1 MTISAYLTSTFPDL
15 PIEVKDY
22 VEAVLRENAD
32 DLLSKEDVAEAVG
45 VHIQSSV
52 EGLSDEAIDLVC
64 EKLALLL
71 HNGKNVI
78 NRPNEIGQRRLE
90 QTVDISAQHFD
101 SEDVTSIW
109 KVSTRDTPSLVDR
122 KKLEKAETRALEKTT
137 KREIGDGSKIQK
149 KRPTDLVATASQSTN
164 RRDGKSD
171 SSAGGNTMD
180 VHLNNIDIS
189 IGPKQL
195 LCGADVVLTYGRRY
209 GLVGRNGA
217 GKSTFLKMISSKQ
230 LKIPSNI
237 SMLSVEQEVEG
248 DDTEVRQSVLQSDT
262 RRMEL
267 LRREEKLQRLIK
279 ESSSDGDKEKYSIEL
294 GKIYTEMEEAQMDR
308 APARAA
314 SILFGLG
321 FTPEEQKQ
329 PTKEFSGGWRMR
341 LALAKALFMR
351 PDLLLLDEPTNML
364 DMRAIIWLENH
375 LQEWTST
382 IVIVSHDRSFLN
394 TVCTDM
400 IHLHSK
406 RLDQY
411 KGNYAVFEKTMK
423 EKLTQQ
429 EREYEAQQQFRQHTQ
444 EFIDKFRYN
453 AKRASM
459 VQSRIKM
466 LEKLPILKPV
476 VLEGEVKLS
485 FPDCEVLNNLVLQL
499 DDVSFRYT
507 SVSPFIFTK
516 LQIGSYA
523 DSRICIVGE
532 NGAGK
537 TTLLKLLLGD
547 LSPTSGF
554 RNANR
559 RLKIGYFSQH
569 HIDQLDMDISGI
581 EVLEKRFPG
590 KSQEEYRA
598 ALGRFGLSGDL
609 ALQSVVTLSGGQKSR
624 LAFASIAM
632 SNPNYLIMDEP
643 TNHLDVETV
652 EALGRALNSFKGGVL
667 IVSHDEKL
675 IDMVCKELWVVKDRC
690 VMALEGGLEEY
701 KRHVMTQL
709 AL

>member
-394 TVCTDM
+394 TVCTDI

>member
-1 MTISAYLTSTFPDL
+1 MTISAYLSSAFPDL
-15 PIEVKDY
+15 PSEVKDY
-22 VEAVLRENAD
+22 VEAVLRANAD
-32 DLLSKEDVAEAVG
+32 DLLSKEDVAGAIG
-45 VHIQSSV
+45 VHIQSAV
-52 EGLSDEAIDLVC
+52 DGLSDEAIVHVC
-64 EKLALLL
+64 EKLVLLL
-71 HNGKNVI
+71 HGGKNI
-78 NRPNEIGQRRLE
+78 NRPAIDNGQRRLE
-90 QTVDISAQHFD
+90 QSVDISAQHFD
-101 SEDVTSIW
+101 PDDVTSIW
-109 KVSTRDTPSLVDR
+109 KISNRDTPLQVDR
-122 KKLEKAETRALEKTT
+122 KKLEKAETRALEKAT
-137 KREIGDGSKIQK
+137 KREIGDGTKMQK
-149 KRPTDLVATASQSTN
+149 KRPADLTATASQSVS
-164 RRDGKSD
+164 RRDGKYD
-171 SSAGGNTMD
+171 SAGGNSMD
-180 VHLNNIDIS
+180 VHLNSVDIS

-195 LCGADVVLTYGRRY
+195 LNGADVVLAYGRRY

-217 GKSTFLKMISSKQ
+217 GKSTFLKMVSSKQ
-230 LKIPSNI
+230 LRIPSNV
-237 SMLSVEQEVEG
+237 SMLSVEQEVIG
-248 DDTEVRQSVLQSDT
+248 DDTEVLQSVLESDT

-267 LRREEKLQRLIK
+267 LRKEQELQTSLKRAV
-279 ESSSDGDKEKYSIEL
+279 SDADKEKFSAEL
-294 GKIYTEMEEAQMDR
+294 GKIYTEMESSQMDK

-321 FTPEEQKQ
+321 FTPEEQKR

-341 LALAKALFMR
+341 LALAKALFIR

-364 DMRAIIWLENH
+364 DLRAIIWLENH

-382 IVIVSHDRSFLN
+382 IVIVSHDRNFLN
-394 TVCTDM
+394 TVCTDI

-411 KGNYAVFEKTMK
+411 KGNYAVFEKTLK
-423 EKLTQQ
+423 GKLMQQ
-429 EREYEAQQQFRQHTQ
+429 QREYEAQQLLRQHTQ

-453 AKRASM
+453 AKRASI

-466 LEKLPILKPV
+466 LEKLPELKPL
-476 VLEGEVKLS
+476 VLESEVKLN
-485 FPDCEVLNNLVLQL
+485 FPDCEALSNVVLQL

-507 SVSPFIFTK
+507 PVSPYIFTK
-516 LQIGSYA
+516 LQIGSHA

-559 RLKIGYFSQH
+559 RLRIGYFSQH
-569 HIDQLDMDISGI
+569 HVDQLDMDISGI
-581 EVLEKRFPG
+581 ELLEKRFPG
-590 KSQEEYRA
+590 RSEEQYRS

-624 LAFASIAM
+624 LAFAIIAM
-632 SNPNYLIMDEP
+632 MNPNYLIMDEP

-652 EALGRALNSFKGGVL
+652 EALGKSLKVFKGGVV

-675 IDMVCKELWVVKDRC
+675 IDMVCSELWVVKDRT
-690 VMALEGGLEEY
+690 VIHLKGGLEEY
-701 KRHVMTQL
+701 KSHVRSQL
-709 AL
+709 AV

>member
-15 PIEVKDY
+15 PIEVKNY

-32 DLLSKEDVAEAVG
+32 DLLSKEDIVEAVG
-45 VHIQSSV
+45 MHIQSSV
-52 EGLSDEAIDLVC
+52 EGLSDEAIELVC

-71 HNGKNVI
+71 HNGKNI
-78 NRPNEIGQRRLE
+78 SHRSDEIGQRRLK
-90 QTVDISAQHFD
+90 QTIDISAQHFD
-101 SEDVTSIW
+101 SEDITGIW
-109 KVSTRDTPSLVDR
+109 KVSTRDTPSQVDR
-122 KKLEKAETRALEKTT
+122 KKLEKAETRALEKAT
-137 KREIGDGSKIQK
+137 KREIGDGPKTQK
-149 KRPTDLVATASQSTN
+149 RKPSDLVATASQSTS

-171 SSAGGNTMD
+171 NSGGGSVMA
-180 VHLNNIDIS
+180 VHLTNVDIS

-195 LCGADVVLTYGRRY
+195 LCGADVVLTCGRRY

-237 SMLSVEQEVEG
+237 TMLSVEQEVEG
-248 DDTEVRQSVLQSDT
+248 DDTEVMQSVLQSDT

-267 LRREEKLQRLIK
+267 LCREEKLQKFLK
-279 ESSSDGDKEKYSIEL
+279 ESPSDEDKERYSAEL

-375 LQEWTST
+375 LQEWAST
-382 IVIVSHDRSFLN
+382 IVVVSHDRSFLN
-394 TVCTDM
+394 TVCTDI

-411 KGNYAVFEKTMK
+411 KGNYAIFEKTMK

-466 LEKLPILKPV
+466 LEKLPVLKPII
-476 VLEGEVKLS
+476 LEGEVKLS

-507 SVSPFIFTK
+507 SVSPIIFTK

-554 RNANR
+554 RNAHR
-559 RLKIGYFSQH
+559 RLEIGYFSQH

-590 KSQEEYRA
+590 KSQEEYRT

-609 ALQSVVTLSGGQKSR
+609 ALQSVITLSGGQKSR

-690 VMALEGGLEEY
+690 VMTLEGGLEEY

>member
-1 MTISAYLTSTFPDL
+1 MTISAYLTSTFPNL

-32 DLLSKEDVAEAVG
+32 DLLSKEDVVEAIG

-52 EGLSDEAIDLVC
+52 EGLSDEAIELVC
-64 EKLALLL
+64 EKLASLL
-71 HNGKNVI
+71 HNGKSVTDRSNK
-78 NRPNEIGQRRLE
+78 IGQQRLE
-90 QTVDISAQHFD
+90 QTIDISAQHFD

-109 KVSTRDTPSLVDR
+109 KVSTRDTPLQVDR

-137 KREIGDGSKIQK
+137 KRE
-149 KRPTDLVATASQSTN
+149 PVDLVATASQSTS

-171 SSAGGNTMD
+171 NAGAGTMD
-180 VHLNNIDIS
+180 VHLNNVDIS

-195 LCGADVVLTYGRRY
+195 LCGADIVLTYGRRY

-248 DDTEVRQSVLQSDT
+248 DDTEVRQAVLQSDT

-267 LRREEKLQRLIK
+267 LCREEKLQKLIK
-279 ESSSDGDKEKYSIEL
+279 EIDPKKLVLESSETHYCFRSSSSEDKEKYSAEL
-294 GKIYTEMEEAQMDR
+294 GKIYTEMEESQMDR
-308 APARAA
+308 APARVA

-375 LQEWTST
+375 LQ
-382 IVIVSHDRSFLN
+382 
-394 TVCTDM
+394 
-400 IHLHSK
+400 
-406 RLDQY
+406 RLDHY

-423 EKLTQQ
+423 EKLVQQ

-507 SVSPFIFTK
+507 SVSPYIFTK

-569 HIDQLDMDISGI
+569 HVDQLDMDISGI

-609 ALQSVVTLSGGQKSR
+609 ALQSVVTSLVDKN
-624 LAFASIAM
+624 L
-632 SNPNYLIMDEP
+632 
-643 TNHLDVETV
+643 
-652 EALGRALNSFKGGVL
+652 VL
-667 IVSHDEKL
+667 L
-675 IDMVCKELWVVKDRC
+675 L
-690 VMALEGGLEEY
+690 
-701 KRHVMTQL
+701 L
-709 AL
+709 ALPCQSIFC